1 MDGPRP
7 FHLPQDLL
15 VVVLVLEAELVDNS
29 PEVGVSGGLEQLLQ
43 PDQALVVL
51 QEDLKGK
58 GLSVHLVKDGEAL
71 PAKGLDQSH
80 VSFRDQPWAW
90 VKVD

>member
-1 MDGPRP
+1 MTYPNLCVFQHCPEFLKLAIEDDVDGPRP

-15 VVVLVLEAELVDNS
+15 VVILVLEAELVDNS

-51 QEDLKGK
+51 QEESLGQGTVCAPGK
-58 GLSVHLVKDGEAL
+58 G
-71 PAKGLDQSH
+71 
-80 VSFRDQPWAW
+80 W
-90 VKVD
+90 